1 MGSHS
6 PDTLAVSPQ
15 VEKQIIDQE
24 RLIEK
29 LKEELRNRRKKIMNI
44 PMESTQD
51 SHRFVL
57 PTTAIWLFTR

>member
-1 MGSHS
+1 MVSGCCVVGSHS

-29 LKEELRNRRKKIMNI
+29 IKEELRNRRKK
-44 PMESTQD
+44 
-51 SHRFVL
+51 
-57 PTTAIWLFTR
+57 

>member
-24 RLIEK
+24 RLMEK

-57 PTTAIWLFTR
+57 PTTAIWLFAR

>member
-29 LKEELRNRRKKIMNI
+29 LKEELRNRRKIMNI
-44 PMESTQD
+44 RLESNQD
-51 SHRFVL
+51 SNRFVL
-57 PTTAIWLFTR
+57 PTTAIWPFTQ